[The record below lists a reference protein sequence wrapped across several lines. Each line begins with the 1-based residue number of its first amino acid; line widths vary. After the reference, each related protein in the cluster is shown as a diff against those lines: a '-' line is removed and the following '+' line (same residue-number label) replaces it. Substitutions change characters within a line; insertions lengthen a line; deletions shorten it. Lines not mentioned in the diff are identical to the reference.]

1 MSELESFSELE
12 RIVLRRLA
20 GAMIGAS
27 EELQIP
33 GADDDAIF
41 GRLLER
47 AGSMVAGLRQG
58 MDDCLAEIGGTSA
71 IAALDDADF
80 AKAIDVIRHKQHPF
94 LEAMI
99 GLVAYAYYRDPR
111 ILKSLNKED
120 RPPFPDGNELE
131 QGDWSLLD
139 PVKKRDPI
147 FRDC

>member
-1 MSELESFSELE
+1 MSELETFTEQE
-12 RIVLRRLA
+12 HIVLRRLA

-41 GRLLER
+41 GRFLER
-47 AGSMVAGLRQG
+47 AGSMAAGLRQG
-58 MDDCLAEIGGTSA
+58 MDDCFAENGGTSA
-71 IAALDDADF
+71 VAALDDADLV
-80 AKAIDVIRHKQHPF
+80 KAIEIVRHKQHPF

-99 GLVAYAYYRDPR
+99 GLVALAYYRDPR

-120 RPPFPDGNELE
+120 RPPFPEGNELE

-139 PVKKRDPI
+139 PVRRRDPF
-147 FRDC
+147 FRV

>member
-1 MSELESFSELE
+1 MSELESFTEKEL
-12 RIVLRRLA
+12 IVLRRLA

-27 EELQIP
+27 EEFGVP

-41 GRLLER
+41 GRFLER
-47 AGSMVAGLRQG
+47 AGSMAAGLRQG
-58 MDDCLAEIGGTSA
+58 MEDCLAEIGGTSA
-71 IAALDDADF
+71 VAVLDDAGF
-80 AKAIDVIRHKQHPF
+80 VKAIDIVKHKQHPF
-94 LEAMI
+94 LEAMF
-99 GLVAYAYYRDPR
+99 GLVALAYYRDPR
-111 ILKSLNKED
+111 ILQSLNKED